1 MDIQELAA
9 MLREKVDSAV
19 ARGAATPDRR
29 ARFDLGPDGSL
40 LLDGTAQP
48 PVVTADGGG
57 SGAAADCTLTL
68 SGADL
73 AAILDGTLDPT
84 GAFMTGRLKIV
95 GDTGLAMQL
104 ATLMG

>member
-1 MDIQELAA
+1 MDIEDLAA

-19 ARGAATPDRR
+19 ARGAATPTRR
-29 ARFDLGPDGSL
+29 ARFDLGPDGGL

-48 PVVTADGGG
+48 PVVAVTDGG
-57 SGAAADCTLTL
+57 AAEAADCTLTL

-73 AAILDGTLDPT
+73 AAILDGRLDPT
-84 GAFMTGRLKIV
+84 GAFMTGRLKIA

-104 ATLMG
+104 AALMG